1 MDIRAIKSFVSEN
14 ISEDEIAYGKYIF
27 NNGDCTILSQS
38 AISVDFMIRIS
49 GSESFKEYVFI
60 LDGEHIVPE
69 CENERM
75 GWNRYSYACLLQY
88 EHELNILEPGEPL
101 DHKKY
106 SRRGMIQRV
115 LTERRLKAEKSK
127 YHIKWATN
135 IYGDHVLTNEKGIRY
150 NVFLRD
156 FENETGYSNS
166 ADAALNKLGTTK
178 HIMYAFR
185 ELKGNKNLYDRLSHE
200 YPFIEI
206 FCDPLNDYKI
216 SRYYPKEMPA
226 NEKLLISRY
235 FGKSNFIEDH
245 NVTSLLGFISEAS
258 EYPLICVRPE
268 VKEKI
273 ERCYEQ
279 KMLEDLEK
287 KCEIDFS
294 AVKAELFPYQ
304 KDGVKFVLFRKAA
317 IIADEM
323 GLGKTLQ
330 AITAAIQ
337 KKEIFGF
344 RKTLIVCPATL
355 KSQWKKEIEKFTTE
369 KAHIITGTPQERK
382 QQYLSDHSFFQIVNY
397 EMVLRDSLIINRAG
411 IDFLILD
418 EAQKIKNYETKTS
431 AAIKRLKPAHTLII
445 TGTPIENR
453 LIDIYSIMSVID
465 PYFFGPLWEFSYQ
478 YCLFDPERPDKI
490 NGYYNLQQLNKKLS
504 EILIRRE
511 KRTVISQ
518 LPNVRQINMPVDLS
532 PLQEDLHGSFAAG
545 IARIISKKF
554 LTPFDLQ
561 RLQQLLTGMR
571 MVCDST
577 YLIDDTTN
585 ESPKLEILKEILFEK
600 IDLHHADRKII
611 IFSEWVKV
619 HKLIGQILRENKIGF
634 VELTGKV
641 PVALR
646 GELIKKFESRPECK
660 IFLSTEA
667 GGAGLNLQV
676 ADILINFEL
685 PWNPAKKNQRIGRID
700 RLGQKSEK
708 LTIYNFVTRNSIEQQ
723 IAAGLLVKQDLFEGV
738 LDSGST
744 TNYVDFSS
752 KGRSQF
758 IKQLEE
764 FIGREPSDEEQTPEE
779 PAEKIAEPRTDAD
792 SNDLSQIELIEDLE
806 DEDTKPEEDLIDPVY
821 QETPRDET
829 PLPKEETP
837 VAGTD
842 AVPKAAEMEQVMNNG
857 MQFLAGLFKMSTGKD
872 LGIEN
877 QKIEIDRE
885 TGEVVMRFKMKF

>member
-1 MDIRAIKSFVSEN
+1 MDIQAIKLFVLGN
-14 ISEDEIAYGKYIF
+14 IGEDELAYGEYIF

-38 AISVDFMIRIS
+38 AISVDFMIRIN
-49 GSESFKEYVFI
+49 GGETFKEYVFI
-60 LDGEHIVPE
+60 LDEEQIVPE

-88 EHELNILEPGEPL
+88 EHELNLLEPGEQL

-106 SRRGMIQRV
+106 SRQGMMQRV
-115 LTERRLKAEKSK
+115 LAERRQKAEKAK
-127 YHIKWATN
+127 YHIKWAAN

-166 ADAALNKLGTTK
+166 MDAALNKLGTTK

-185 ELKGNKNLYDRLSHE
+185 ELKENKSLYDSLSHE
-200 YPFIEI
+200 YPFTEI

-216 SRYYPKEMPA
+216 SLYYPGELPED
-226 NEKLLISRY
+226 EKLLISRY
-235 FGKSNFIEDH
+235 FGKSNFIEDD
-245 NVTSLLGFISEAS
+245 NATSLLGFIKEAP
-258 EYPLICVRPE
+258 EYPHICVRPE

-273 ERCYEQ
+273 ERLFEQ
-279 KMLEDLEK
+279 KMLKDLSK
-287 KCEIDFS
+287 KRTFDFS
-294 AVKAELFPYQ
+294 AVKAELLPYQ
-304 KDGVKFVLFRKAA
+304 KSGVKFVMFRKAA

-330 AITAAIQ
+330 AITAALL
-337 KKEIFGF
+337 KKELFGF
-344 RKTLIVCPATL
+344 KKTLIVCPATL
-355 KSQWKKEIEKFTTE
+355 KSQWQKEIEKFTSE
-369 KAHIITGTPQERK
+369 KAHIISGTPQERK
-382 QQYLSDHSFFQIVNY
+382 RQYLSEHSFFHIVNY
-397 EMVLRDSLIINRAG
+397 EMVLRDSLIINKAG
-411 IDFLILD
+411 IDYLILD

-431 AAIKRLKPAHTLII
+431 AAIRRLKPIHTLII

-453 LIDIYSIMSVID
+453 LIDIYAIMSVID

-478 YCLFDPERPDKI
+478 HCLFDPERPDKI
-490 NGYYNLQQLNKKLS
+490 NGYYNLQQLNRKLS

-511 KRTVISQ
+511 KRTVINQ
-518 LPNVRQINMPVDLS
+518 LPNVRQINIPVELS
-532 PLQEDLHGSFAAG
+532 PLQDDLHGSFAAG

-585 ESPKLEILKEILFEK
+585 ESPKMEILKEILFEK
-600 IDLHHADRKII
+600 IDLHHSDRKII

-619 HKLIGQILRENKIGF
+619 HKLIGQMLRENKTGF

-667 GGAGLNLQV
+667 GGTGLNLQV

-708 LTIYNFVTRNSIEQQ
+708 LTIYNFVTRNSIEQH
-723 IAAGLLVKQDLFEGV
+723 IAAGLLVKQDLFDGV
-738 LDSGST
+738 LDSDST

-758 IKQLEE
+758 IKQLEA
-764 FIGREPSDEEQTPEE
+764 FLDRKTLDEE
-779 PAEKIAEPRTDAD
+779 PAEETVGSSAETD
-792 SNDLSQIELIEDLE
+792 SNDLSQIELIEDLNN
-806 DEDTKPEEDLIDPVY
+806 DDTKPEEDLT
-821 QETPRDET
+821 ETVRRETIQDEDKT
-829 PLPKEETP
+829 SLPKDEP
-837 VAGTD
+837 SGAGTD
-842 AVPKAAEMEQVMNNG
+842 ADSKAAEMEQVMNNG

-872 LGIEN
+872 MGLEN
-877 QKIEIDRE
+877 QKIEIDKE